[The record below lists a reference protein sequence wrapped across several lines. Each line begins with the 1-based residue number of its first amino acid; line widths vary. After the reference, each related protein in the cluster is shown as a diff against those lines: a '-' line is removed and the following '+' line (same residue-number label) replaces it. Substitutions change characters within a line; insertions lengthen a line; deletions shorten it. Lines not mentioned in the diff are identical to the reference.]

1 MVFSRVRAIGT
12 IVCQENADIGAN
24 CRFIY
29 IDDGT
34 GVVAFTLNKN
44 CKSEEQTIT
53 EDLEQRLLMA
63 SQAHQTLNGITVEVM
78 GKLCHRET
86 VCTPSNSNTDAS
98 KLPRVWI
105 ECSQLTVKDDAMAET
120 AATFDTIATYQFLF
134 PKGFGK
140 TASAQVLLV

>member
-1 MVFSRVRAIGT
+1 MVFSRVRAIGA
-12 IVCQENADIGAN
+12 IVCQENADIEGAN

-34 GVVAFTLNKN
+34 GVVAFTLNN
-44 CKSEEQTIT
+44 SCKSEEQVIT
-53 EDLEQRLLMA
+53 EDLEQRLLLA
-63 SQAHQTLNGITVEVM
+63 SQAHRTLNGITVEVM

-86 VCTPSNSNTDAS
+86 VCTMSNSNTEAS

-105 ECSQLTVKDDAMAET
+105 ECSHLTVKDDAMAET
-120 AATFDTIATYQFLF
+120 AASFDTIATYQFLF

-140 TASAQVLLV
+140 TTND